1 MRYLKNGKIMNVDK
15 SQPWLQAEPWLQPEL
30 LQHCELLL
38 YSFNHWTGQDLLPI
52 TNHQSPNDQSPSDRA
67 NALFNAD
74 FVIVSH
80 GTQADPVL
88 NYGNQKALDLWK
100 MNWETFT
107 QTPSRYTAE
116 PIERSE
122 REQLLAQAKSQGYIS
137 NYRGIRIASNGD
149 RFYINRA
156 IIWNV
161 VDQSGNLR
169 GQAATFRDWESI

>member
-1 MRYLKNGKIMNVDK
+1 MNGKK
-15 SQPWLQAEPWLQPEL
+15 SQPWLQAEL
-30 LQHCELLL
+30 LAHTQLLL
-38 YSFNHWTGQDLLPI
+38 YSFHYWTGQDLLPI
-52 TNHQSPNDQSPSDRA
+52 TNGLSPIDRA

-116 PIERSE
+116 PMERSE

-161 VDQSGNLR
+161 VDQSGNLW
-169 GQAATFRDWESI
+169 GQAATFRDWEAI

>member
-1 MRYLKNGKIMNVDK
+1 MNVDK
-15 SQPWLQAEPWLQPEL
+15 SQPWLQAEL

-38 YSFNHWTGQDLLPI
+38 YSFHHWTGHDLLPI
-52 TNHQSPNDQSPSDRA
+52 TNQQSPNDQSPNDQSPSDRA

-88 NYGNQKALDLWK
+88 NYGNQKALNLWK
-100 MNWETFT
+100 MDWETFT

-116 PIERSE
+116 PMERSE

-137 NYRGIRIASNGD
+137 DYRGIRIASNGD

-161 VDQSGNLR
+161 VDQAGNLW
-169 GQAATFRDWESI
+169 GQAATFRDWEPI

>member
-1 MRYLKNGKIMNVDK
+1 MSGNK
-15 SQPWLQAEPWLQPEL
+15 SQPWLQAEL

-38 YSFNHWTGQDLLPI
+38 YSFHLWTGQDLLPV
-52 TNHQSPNDQSPSDRA
+52 TNYQSSSDRA
-67 NALFNAD
+67 NALNNALSNALFNAD

-88 NYGNQKALDLWK
+88 NYGNQKALDLWQ
-100 MNWETFT
+100 MDWETFT
-107 QTPSRYTAE
+107 KTPSRYTAE
-116 PIERSE
+116 PMERSE
-122 REQLLAQAKSQGYIS
+122 REELLAQAKLQGYIS

-161 VDQSGNLR
+161 VDQAGNLW
-169 GQAATFRDWESI
+169 GQAATFRDWEPI